1 MITNRVSCCA
11 NQIFQHS
18 TKDDCLNIDIGSG
31 KYHFR
36 RIAKGCNSMSLETFI
51 MTPPLR
57 GGGMASSHSA
67 VAHTKAATGRPHFR
81 PLRRPAVK
89 ALLRRRPRPEPPHMS
104 TVSGSLFVCI
114 PYTYIHIRNSVCI
127 VAWCIERKCSRS
139 NCNYQQCTAVQSSM
153 LATL

>member
-1 MITNRVSCCA
+1 
-11 NQIFQHS
+11 
-18 TKDDCLNIDIGSG
+18 
-31 KYHFR
+31 
-36 RIAKGCNSMSLETFI
+36 MSLETFI

-104 TVSGSLFVCI
+104 TVSGSLFVYI
-114 PYTYIHIRNSVCI
+114 YRKQYTNGTL
-127 VAWCIERKCSRS
+127 VASAWRMEFFTPKLQLAPSSMFLTVKSRRATGTIKIEAELHSFPNIFVAEELFPSFATETAC
-139 NCNYQQCTAVQSSM
+139 CTAW
-153 LATL
+153 